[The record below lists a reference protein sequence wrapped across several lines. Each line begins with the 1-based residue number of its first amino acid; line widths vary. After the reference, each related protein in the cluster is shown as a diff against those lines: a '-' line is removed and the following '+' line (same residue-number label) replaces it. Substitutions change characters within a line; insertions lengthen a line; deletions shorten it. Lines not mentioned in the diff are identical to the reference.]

1 MGFIC
6 WLDTGV
12 ADIDGFCLQ
21 VEVAAGL
28 ITRIDF
34 LRTTPPGSPV
44 DAPPPE
50 TKSLSSASLP
60 VVAVPSADTP
70 SGNMSAAELLT
81 ASADSVGQA
90 AQQSALQAQFEDA
103 LTRWHAGDLQ
113 AFYALPL
120 ADAKTEFAGLVR
132 QALLATHP
140 GELITYQEL
149 ARRAGRP
156 RAIRAAASACA
167 RNPLPL
173 VVPCHRVI
181 PRSANN
187 PWQTGDFGN
196 YSYGKTL
203 KAALVAYETRPTEVA
218 DDHK

>member
-12 ADIDGFCLQ
+12 ADIDCFCLR
-21 VEVAAGL
+21 VEAAAGL

-34 LRTTPPGSPV
+34 RRKTPSNSSVG
-44 DAPPPE
+44 APPPE
-50 TKSLSSASLP
+50 AKSLLSAGLP

-70 SGNMSAAELLT
+70 PGSTPTAELRT
-81 ASADSVGQA
+81 GNDSAGQA
-90 AQQSALQAQFEDA
+90 TRQSALQTQFKEA
-103 LTRWHAGDLQ
+103 LTRWHTGDPQ
-113 AFYALPL
+113 AFQTLPL
-120 ADAKTEFAGLVR
+120 AGAKTEFAGLVR

-156 RAIRAAASACA
+156 KAVRAAASACA
-167 RNPLPL
+167 RNTLPL

-181 PRSANN
+181 PRSAKN

-203 KAALVAYETRPTEVA
+203 KAALLAYETRPTEVA